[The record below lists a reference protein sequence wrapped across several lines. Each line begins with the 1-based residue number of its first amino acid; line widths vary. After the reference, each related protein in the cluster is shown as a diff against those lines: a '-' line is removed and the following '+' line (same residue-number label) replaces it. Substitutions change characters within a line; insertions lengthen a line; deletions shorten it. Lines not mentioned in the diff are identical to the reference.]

1 MNMRLKN
8 YTICLIL
15 CLAVTSC
22 KKGFQELNV
31 NPNTSEKALPQALL
45 APAIASIVTA
55 NMSRS
60 QRLTNELMQVTV
72 DMGDTDGKIFR
83 YDIRKSEGDYL
94 WNSWYLELSN
104 FNDIY
109 KGAEQLGSNS
119 FKGISLICQAYVFS
133 LLTDTYGDIP
143 YFNATKAKEGVF
155 MPEFDRQEVIYP
167 ELFKKLEMANELL
180 KTGTNIPS
188 SSDPLYAGNAAN
200 WRKFGN
206 TLYLRLLL
214 RVSAKSPALAVA
226 KIKDIVDVNSA
237 NYPVISSN
245 AESAALR
252 WSGTAPY
259 VSPFAT
265 WRPADW
271 YTPKLADFFVNNLKE
286 WGDPRIAKWATIYNG
301 KYEGIPSGYPVGQ
314 APEGKS
320 TLPVAL
326 QSEPLLGNILNYAE
340 LQFLLAEAASKG
352 WITTGTAKG
361 YYENGVTSGITYWG
375 YAVPE
380 NYLQGADVKWTENL
394 ALENKLELIHLQ
406 KYYSLFMT
414 DLEQWFEYRR
424 TGHPQLPKG
433 AGLPNGGQ
441 MPSRLNYPVYLQ
453 STNSANYAAAV
464 AIQGAD
470 DLYTKVWWQ
479 KP

>member
-1 MNMRLKN
+1 MRLTK

-15 CLAVTSC
+15 CLALTSC

-45 APAIASIVTA
+45 APAITNIVKA

-60 QRLTNELMQVTV
+60 QRLANELMQVTV
-72 DMGDTDGKIFR
+72 DMGDTDGKVFR

-109 KGAEQLGSNS
+109 KGAEQLSSNS

-143 YFNATKAKEGVF
+143 YFNATKAKEGIF

-206 TLYLRLLL
+206 TLYLRLLM
-214 RVSAKSPALAVA
+214 RISAKSPAVAVA
-226 KIKDIVDVNSA
+226 KIKDIVDVNSS
-237 NYPVISSN
+237 NYPIISSN

-259 VSPFAT
+259 VSPF
-265 WRPADW
+265 P
-271 YTPKLADFFVNNLKE
+271 P
-286 WGDPRIAKWATIYNG
+286 GDLPIGTHPNWLISLSTI
-301 KYEGIPSGYPVGQ
+301 
-314 APEGKS
+314 
-320 TLPVAL
+320 
-326 QSEPLLGNILNYAE
+326 
-340 LQFLLAEAASKG
+340 
-352 WITTGTAKG
+352 
-361 YYENGVTSGITYWG
+361 
-375 YAVPE
+375 
-380 NYLQGADVKWTENL
+380 
-394 ALENKLELIHLQ
+394 
-406 KYYSLFMT
+406 
-414 DLEQWFEYRR
+414 
-424 TGHPQLPKG
+424 
-433 AGLPNGGQ
+433 
-441 MPSRLNYPVYLQ
+441 
-453 STNSANYAAAV
+453 
-464 AIQGAD
+464 
-470 DLYTKVWWQ
+470 
-479 KP
+479 